1 MLFRSHSIAV
11 AVMIAAVIVTVA
23 TGVDY
28 LLRAPT
34 LRHTSP
40 RAQAKRER
48 RAAAVRAT
56 AEAEAAARYAAGPE
70 V

>member
-1 MLFRSHSIAV
+1 MSEGYAH
-11 AVMIAAVIVTVA
+11 IVTVG

-28 LLRAPT
+28 LLRART
-34 LRHTSP
+34 LRSTSP

-48 RAAAVRAT
+48 RAAAVRAEAE
-56 AEAEAAARYAAGPE
+56 AEAEAAERYAAGPE